1 MALFV
6 FLMIQMIT
14 IMIMMKVLFEIY
26 KNEQE
31 GLFELTQRVS
41 NLDWQRII
49 EQNKLDP
56 RLPTFKVKVGVKN

>member
-1 MALFV
+1 MALFA
-6 FLMIQMIT
+6 FLMIQMIAII
-14 IMIMMKVLFEIY
+14 IMTKVPFEIY

-41 NLDWQRII
+41 NLDWQMII

>member
-56 RLPTFKVKVGVKN
+56 RLPTFKANDGVNN